1 MSGSRAEA
9 EEKVGSRQRLQV
21 NEYKENQNIAY
32 VSLRPVQTTVLGKTA
47 KVYLVPFSLSSY
59 KPDQLKR
66 SKSLLDKNS
75 NNEVACKKCK
85 KAEIKK
91 TCRRILTPK
100 MEATSSKAESTL
112 QKSSLDVH
120 AESNKWQYK
129 STSDTVILSAD
140 TESSQ
145 DGDSDEGTTP
155 GMDDFSGLSP
165 YEKKRLK
172 NISENANFF
181 ASLQLSESAAR
192 LREMIKKRQPPES
205 KRKKPKKKENE
216 TGCRRSMRLLKVD
229 PSGVSL
235 PATPTQP
242 ILVADENP
250 LLPPGP
256 LEMTSENRDDNSEL
270 FKGFLQTWAEVSKVS
285 LGRTRSKNTEK
296 ELSSIK
302 SYKANLNGM
311 IISEDTVYKVT
322 KGPIF
327 SMALHPSEIRT
338 LVAAG
343 ARSGQ
348 VGLWDLTHQPKEDGV
363 YIFQPHSQ
371 PVSCLYFSP
380 ANPAH
385 LLSLSYDGTLRCG
398 DFSRAVFE
406 EVYRDERSSF
416 SSFDFLAEDAS
427 TLIVGHWDGSM
438 SLVDRR
444 TPGTS
449 CEKLIN
455 SSLSKIRTVHVHPVH
470 RQYFITA
477 GLRDIHIYDARCL
490 NRSRIKPLIS
500 LTEHTKSIASAY
512 FSPLT
517 GNRVVTTCADCK
529 LRIFDSSCIS
539 SKIPLLTTIRHNTI
553 TGRWLTRFQA
563 VWDPKQEDCIIVGS
577 MAQPRR
583 VEIFH
588 ERGNFISCAIYIPFY
603 LTEFCLLEA
612 VQEGEKDGLQTLVQ
626 KLDHLDS
633 PLGSETVC
641 NLGKIISWFSSSE
654 KCGPIHLQNYSTLT
668 ASKFLI
674 VFILGGR
681 TKIIDGYKQNDY
693 FK

>member
-1 MSGSRAEA
+1 MFKGGSSVFRLAVFGRRFWREIASHWALLLKSCGETGSHCKARWFFLSRRASVFQSEILA
-9 EEKVGSRQRLQV
+9 SAASKK
-21 NEYKENQNIAY
+21 YWD
-32 VSLRPVQTTVLGKTA
+32 
-47 KVYLVPFSLSSY
+47 LSNY
-59 KPDQLKR
+59 KPDQIKH

-85 KAEIKK
+85 KTEIRK
-91 TCRRILTPK
+91 TCRRILTPR
-100 MEATSSKAESTL
+100 MEGTSSKAESTL
-112 QKSSLDVH
+112 QKSSLDVYT
-120 AESNKWQYK
+120 ESNKRQHK
-129 STSDTVILSAD
+129 STSDSDTVILSVD
-140 TESSQ
+140 MESSQ
-145 DGDSDEGTTP
+145 DLDSDEDNTP
-155 GMDDFSGLSP
+155 GLDEFSGLSS
-165 YEKKRLK
+165 YERKRLK

-192 LREMIKKRQPPES
+192 FREMIKKRQPPES
-205 KRKKPKKKENE
+205 KRKKPKKRENG

-242 ILVADENP
+242 TLIADENP

-256 LEMTSENRDDNSEL
+256 LEMTPENRDDDSEL
-270 FKGFLQTWAEVSKVS
+270 FKRVLQTWANTS
-285 LGRTRSKNTEK
+285 SKNTEK
-296 ELSSIK
+296 ELANIK
-302 SYKANLNGM
+302 SYKANLSGM
-311 IISEDTVYKVT
+311 VINEDTVHKVT
-322 KGPIF
+322 KGAVF
-327 SMALHPSEIRT
+327 SVALHPSEIRT

-343 ARSGQ
+343 AKSGQ
-348 VGLWDLTHQPKEDGV
+348 VGLWDLTHQSKEDGV
-363 YIFQPHSQ
+363 YVFQPHSQ

-385 LLSLSYDGTLRCG
+385 ILSLSYDGTLRCG
-398 DFSRAVFE
+398 DFSRAIFE

-416 SSFDFLAEDAS
+416 SSFDFLGEDAS
-427 TLIVGHWDGSM
+427 TLIVGHWNGTI

-449 CEKLIN
+449 YEKLIN

-477 GLRDIHIYDARCL
+477 GLRDIHIYDTRHL
-490 NRSRIKPLIS
+490 NPRRSQPLIS

-539 SKIPLLTTIRHNTI
+539 SEIPLLTTIRHNTI

-563 VWDPKQEDCIIVGS
+563 VWDPKQEDCVIVGS
-577 MAQPRR
+577 MAHPRR

-588 ERGNFISCAIYIPFY
+588 ETGKQVHSFFGGECLVSVCSINTMHPTRYILAGGNS
-603 LTEFCLLEA
+603 
-612 VQEGEKDGLQTLVQ
+612 
-626 KLDHLDS
+626 S
-633 PLGSETVC
+633 
-641 NLGKIISWFSSSE
+641 GKI
-654 KCGPIHLQNYSTLT
+654 H
-668 ASKFLI
+668 
-674 VFILGGR
+674 VFM
-681 TKIIDGYKQNDY
+681 N
-693 FK
+693 

>member
-9 EEKVGSRQRLQV
+9 EQKGGSRQRLQV
-21 NEYKENQNIAY
+21 NEYKENQNIADI
-32 VSLRPVQTTVLGKTA
+32 SLRPVQTTVLGKIA
-47 KVYLVPFSLSSY
+47 KVYLVPFSLSNY
-59 KPDQLKR
+59 KTGQLKR
-66 SKSLLDKNS
+66 PKSLLDKNS
-75 NNEVACKKCK
+75 NNEVTCKKSK
-85 KAEIKK
+85 KAEVKK
-91 TCRRILTPK
+91 SCRKILTPK
-100 MEATSSKAESTL
+100 MEATSSKEESTL

-120 AESNKWQYK
+120 AESSKWQYK
-129 STSDTVILSAD
+129 SPSDTVVLSPD

-145 DGDSDEGTTP
+145 EGDSDEDTTP
-155 GMDDFSGLSP
+155 GLDDFSELSP
-165 YEKKRLK
+165 YERKRLK

-205 KRKKPKKKENE
+205 KRKKPKKKENG

-229 PSGVSL
+229 PSGVPL
-235 PATPTQP
+235 PAAPTQT
-242 ILVADENP
+242 ILEVDENP
-250 LLPPGP
+250 LIPPGP
-256 LEMTSENRDDNSEL
+256 LEMTPENRDDDNEL
-270 FKGFLQTWAEVSKVS
+270 FKGFLQTWAEMSK
-285 LGRTRSKNTEK
+285 TRSKNTEK

-311 IISEDTVYKVT
+311 VISEDTVCKVT
-322 KGPIF
+322 KGSVS
-327 SMALHPSEIRT
+327 SMAIHPSEMRT

-343 ARSGQ
+343 AKSGQ

-363 YIFQPHSQ
+363 YLFQPHSQ

-380 ANPAH
+380 ASPAH

-406 EVYRDERSSF
+406 EVYRDERRSF
-416 SSFDFLAEDAS
+416 SSFDFLTEDAS

-449 CEKLIN
+449 CERLIK

-477 GLRDIHIYDARCL
+477 GLRDVHIYDARCL
-490 NRSRIKPLIS
+490 NPSRNQPLIS

-529 LRIFDSSCIS
+529 LRIFDSSCMS
-539 SKIPLLTTIRHNTI
+539 SKIPLRTTIRHNTI

-563 VWDPKQEDCIIVGS
+563 VWDPKQEDCVIVGS
-577 MAQPRR
+577 MAHPRR

-588 ERGNFISCAIYIPFY
+588 E
-603 LTEFCLLEA
+603 T
-612 VQEGEKDGLQTLVQ
+612 
-626 KLDHLDS
+626 
-633 PLGSETVC
+633 
-641 NLGKIISWFSSSE
+641 GKWVHSF
-654 KCGPIHLQNYSTLT
+654 
-668 ASKFLI
+668 
-674 VFILGGR
+674 LGGECLASVCSINAMHPTR
-681 TKIIDGYKQNDY
+681 YILAGGNSSGRVHV
-693 FK
+693 FMN

>member
-21 NEYKENQNIAY
+21 NEYKENQNIAC

-47 KVYLVPFSLSSY
+47 KVYLVPFSLSNY

-66 SKSLLDKNS
+66 PKSLLDKNS

-205 KRKKPKKKENE
+205 KRKKPKKKENG

-270 FKGFLQTWAEVSKVS
+270 FKGFLQTWAEVSK
-285 LGRTRSKNTEK
+285 TRSKNTEK

-327 SMALHPSEIRT
+327 SVALHPSEIRT

-406 EVYRDERSSF
+406 EVYRDEGSSF

-490 NRSRIKPLIS
+490 KPSRSQPLIS

-577 MAQPRR
+577 MAHPRR

-588 ERGNFISCAIYIPFY
+588 ERGKWVHSF
-603 LTEFCLLEA
+603 
-612 VQEGEKDGLQTLVQ
+612 
-626 KLDHLDS
+626 
-633 PLGSETVC
+633 
-641 NLGKIISWFSSSE
+641 
-654 KCGPIHLQNYSTLT
+654 
-668 ASKFLI
+668 
-674 VFILGGR
+674 LGGECLASVCSINAMHPTR
-681 TKIIDGYKQNDY
+681 YILAGGNSSGRIHVFMN
-693 FK
+693 